1 MDNMLVNNDNVEVML
16 QRFFDG
22 ETSCAEEKALEAYF
36 CSGATLPPEVECYR
50 EMFGWYASG
59 MDESRLPHAAA
70 PRRRRTKRIF
80 LWWSAVAASIAL
92 VIGLGWNHR
101 VELVSGEGAYT
112 GSYVVRD
119 GIMVTG
125 DEEIKLEIEA
135 TLDAGTLLDSEIDAR
150 IAMLGSEL

>member
-1 MDNMLVNNDNVEVML
+1 MDNIPVNNENVEVLL

-22 ETSCAEEKALEAYF
+22 ETSCAEERALETYF

-50 EMFGWYASG
+50 DMFGWYASG
-59 MDESRLPHAAA
+59 MDESRLPQAAA
-70 PRRRRTKRIF
+70 PRRRSTPRI
-80 LWWSAVAASIAL
+80 LVWWGAVAASIAL

-101 VELVSGEGAYT
+101 VDVVSGSGLYS

-125 DEEIKLEIEA
+125 DEEIKLEVEA
-135 TLDAGTLLDSEIDAR
+135 TLDAGTILDSEIDAR
-150 IAMLGSEL
+150 IAMLGNEQ